1 MVLTAIG
8 SAAVLT
14 QNFWVQWKDE
24 QVLSSVL
31 ILICQ
36 HLIRRLFPIL
46 IVYLYFWQVVTVL
59 KDTARP
65 ITEVPFP
72 ALTICASGLHMND
85 VEKKLTKDF
94 NEWRA
99 MNNRNETT
107 KEAIDKDVE
116 EFMLQRFQ
124 IEPGKSPS
132 EQAISILDIL
142 DMMISPDVDA
152 SIAASS
158 VRENAIACKKSTTDD
173 EECSQS
179 PTAEHVTNSI
189 YFCSDSRFKL
199 FDKKCFFV
207 SEKKVKKPHD
217 NACNDMGASLAQIS
231 SPAEDDFVLELM
243 KQSGG
248 GLEHVYIGLRD
259 MAWKEEGRG
268 AGASE
273 APSQTEEE
281 LSGRDTSRNPNPTV
295 VRLSWPLTQPLGPRI

>member
-1 MVLTAIG
+1 M
-8 SAAVLT
+8 
-14 QNFWVQWKDE
+14 
-24 QVLSSVL
+24 
-31 ILICQ
+31 
-36 HLIRRLFPIL
+36 
-46 IVYLYFWQVVTVL
+46 YLYFWQVVTVL
-59 KDTARP
+59 KDTAKP

-85 VEKKLTKDF
+85 VEKKLTEDF
-94 NEWRA
+94 KEWRLE
-99 MNNRNETT
+99 NSRNETT
-107 KEAIDKDVE
+107 KEAIDKDAE
-116 EFMLQRFQ
+116 DFMQNRFQ
-124 IEPGKSPS
+124 IEPS
-132 EQAISILDIL
+132 EQPISILNIL
-142 DMMISPDVDA
+142 DMMISPNVDA

-158 VRENAIACKKSTTDD
+158 VRENAIACKKSTADE

-259 MAWKEEGRG
+259 MTEDVRG

-281 LSGRDTSRNPNPTV
+281 LSGRDTSRNPNPNHTV